1 MTFMALMAFI
11 GAASEAAAFMARFM
25 AAFFFMTFMAFIGAA
40 AFMARFIAAFFFMTF
55 MAFIGAAAF
64 MARFMA
70 AFFFMTLQHVQQ
82 LGPLQ
87 VHPFLPQHLQEAE
100 HEGAQDLA
108 ILMWNL
114 ESCEDRA
121 VGRFGCAE

>member
-1 MTFMALMAFI
+1 MARMAAYFLMAFMAFM
-11 GAASEAAAFMARFM
+11 GAAAFMARFM
-25 AAFFFMTFMAFIGAA
+25 
-40 AFMARFIAAFFFMTF
+40 AAFFFMTF

-87 VHPFLPQHLQEAE
+87 VHPVLPQHLQEAE
-100 HEGAQDLA
+100 HEAEQELDTM
-108 ILMWNL
+108 MWNL
-114 ESCEDRA
+114 KSPEDGA
-121 VGRFGCAE
+121 VGRFG